1 LEIQDLKVA
10 VVLQVLKEQKVM
22 LDLKVELDYK
32 VELDLR
38 VAVVLQVLR
47 VQLDQL
53 ITQQYLRHGH

>member
-1 LEIQDLKVA
+1 
-10 VVLQVLKEQKVM
+10 VLQGLKEQKVM

-38 VAVVLQVLR
+38 VAVALQVLR